1 MASTYFNRTQGTS
14 TNQYIATF
22 SVWFKRAILGTT
34 QRIFEGY
41 TATTDAGNGAI
52 EINTSNQVQIDGY
65 NTSWRIPTQVFRD
78 TSAWYHLVVAY
89 DTTQATA
96 SNRIKVYLNGAE
108 ITSFSTSNNPSQ
120 NSTFGFNNNS
130 SVLQIGRRRITASN
144 DNFFDGCMSNIYWI
158 DGQALTPSSFGQ
170 TDTTTG
176 IWKPKAYSG
185 SYGTNGFFLKFENSG
200 SLGTD
205 SSGNGN
211 NFTVN
216 GTPTQTV
223 DTPTNNF
230 AILNTLDNQSG
241 SGSGSLAN
249 GNTYVAYSGGT
260 YNTRSTI
267 GMTKGKWYW
276 EVKAVSGMQT
286 GFIGARIGFMDLNDS
301 YNNSALNN
309 MENASFA
316 MYTHPTSGLARCVNG
331 ANTTVDANLTYTNS
345 DIISV
350 ALDCDSNIGYWYR
363 NGSLISTYNFS
374 AYASVGQYILTPTLS
389 NGSGNSTPTY
399 ALNYGN
405 GYFQT
410 TAVSGNY
417 ADGAGYG
424 KFQYQPRTGHYALC
438 TRNLNT
444 YG

>member
-1 MASTYFNRTQGTS
+1 MASTTLTKTFGSTGNRKIFTIS
-14 TNQYIATF
+14 T
-22 SVWFKRAILGTT
+22 WLKRASTARNFILSTY
-34 QRIFEGY
+34 EGSGF
-41 TATTDAGNGAI
+41 TDSNALNLSFDTSGIISI
-52 EINTSNQVQIDGY
+52 ETGSSSLRQTSAVY
-65 NTSWRIPTQVFRD
+65 RD
-78 TSAWYHLVVAY
+78 VSAWYHLVLAV

-96 SNRIKVYLNGAE
+96 SNRLKLYINGSE
-108 ITSFSTSNNPSQ
+108 VTSFT
-120 NSTFGFNNNS
+120 TNNNVAQNTDMAWNHIWLHRIGAS
-130 SVLQIGRRRITASN
+130 SGSSLY
-144 DNFFDGCMSNIYWI
+144 FDGSMASFYSI
-158 DGQALTPSSFGQ
+158 DGQALTPSSFGE
-170 TDTTTG
+170 TDATTG
-176 IWKPKAYSG
+176 IWKPKSYSG

-276 EVKAVSGMQT
+276 EVKAVSGIQT

-301 YNNSALNN
+301 YNNSALNS
-309 MENASFA
+309 MEGASFA

-363 NGSLISTYNFS
+363 NGSLISTYDFS

-424 KFQYQPRTGHYALC
+424 KFQYQPRTGHYAMC